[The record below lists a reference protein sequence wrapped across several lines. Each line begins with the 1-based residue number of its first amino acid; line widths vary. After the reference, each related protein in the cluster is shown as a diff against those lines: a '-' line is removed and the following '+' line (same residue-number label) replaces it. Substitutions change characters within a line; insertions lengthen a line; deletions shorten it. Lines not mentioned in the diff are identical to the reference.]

1 MNKKQLI
8 KELLV
13 REKYGPILELA
24 AKRHSQ
30 ILKYIQMHLFEDINN
45 PLRWS
50 AIEAL
55 GRMAKEYASKD
66 FEAYRNL
73 LRRFLWAMNDESGN
87 VPWSSPEAMAS
98 IIANQP
104 YLLGEFTPML
114 ITNALDNPMCHRGM
128 LWAVGTIGRVRN
140 TLVLPFIEEI
150 VPFVT
155 SEDVDL
161 RGYAV
166 WALGEVGYGEILP
179 ELKKLLNDKSKITI
193 YLGGQLKTVSIAS
206 LAEEAIGKLAKVS

>member
-13 REKYGPILELA
+13 EEKYGQILKLA

-30 ILKYIQMHLFEDINN
+30 TLKYIQMHLFEELNN
-45 PLRWS
+45 PLRWF

-55 GRMAKEYASKD
+55 GKMAKEYASKEL
-66 FEAYRNL
+66 EAYRNL

-104 YLLGEFTPML
+104 YLLGEYTPML

-128 LWAVGTIGRVRN
+128 L
-140 TLVLPFIEEI
+140 
-150 VPFVT
+150 
-155 SEDVDL
+155 
-161 RGYAV
+161 
-166 WALGEVGYGEILP
+166 
-179 ELKKLLNDKSKITI
+179 
-193 YLGGQLKTVSIAS
+193 
-206 LAEEAIGKLAKVS
+206 